1 MSSNSNDVSPEA
13 MQSRIQQA
21 RREAESLKDRIKRK
35 KDDLADATLMSLARA
50 QQEALPKNQ
59 MMKTRKT
66 LKGHLAKIYAMHWST
81 DRRHLVS
88 ASQDGKLIIW
98 DAYTTNKVHAIPLR
112 SSWVMTCAYAPSG
125 NYVACGGLDNICSIY
140 NLNSNRD
147 GPTRVARE
155 LSGHSG
161 YLSCCRFI
169 NDRSILTSS
178 GDMTCMKWDVETG
191 SKVTEF
197 ADHLG
202 DVMSISINPTN
213 QNTFVSG
220 ACDAFAKL
228 WDVRAGKAVQTFAG
242 HESDI
247 NAIQFFPDGHS
258 FVTGSDDATCRLFDI
273 RADRE
278 LNQYGHESILC
289 GITSVAC
296 SVSGRLLFAGYD
308 DFECKVW
315 DITRAEKVG
324 SLVGHDNRVS
334 CLGVSND
341 GMSLCTG
348 SWDSL
353 LKLWST

>member
-1 MSSNSNDVSPEA
+1 
-13 MQSRIQQA
+13 
-21 RREAESLKDRIKRK
+21 
-35 KDDLADATLMSLARA
+35 
-50 QQEALPKNQ
+50 
-59 MMKTRKT
+59 
-66 LKGHLAKIYAMHWST
+66 
-81 DRRHLVS
+81 
-88 ASQDGKLIIW
+88 
-98 DAYTTNKVHAIPLR
+98 
-112 SSWVMTCAYAPSG
+112 MTCAYAPSG

-140 NLNSNRD
+140 NLSARE

-169 NDRSILTSS
+169 NDRRIITSS
-178 GDMTCMKWDVETG
+178 GDMTCMLWDIETG

-213 QNTFVSG
+213 QNVFVSG

-228 WDVRAGKAVQTFAG
+228 WDIRTGKAVQTFAG

-247 NAIQFFPDGHS
+247 NAIQFFPDGNA
-258 FVTGSDDATCRLFDI
+258 FGTGSDDTSCRLFDI

-278 LNQYGHESILC
+278 LNTYQVRDIESSEVSFNLCLSNMSMGLSLTSSVLWVIQNDQVLC
-289 GITSVAC
+289 GITSVAF

-308 DFECKVW
+308 DFECKVCLTRLAKSCPSPLTYVVFQVW
-315 DITRAEKVG
+315 DVLRGDKVG
-324 SLVGHDNRVS
+324 SLSGHGNRVS

-341 GMSLCTG
+341 GISLCTG
-348 SWDSL
+348 SWDSFVSIRKRTPVSIFGSRL
-353 LKLWST
+353 

>member
-1 MSSNSNDVSPEA
+1 
-13 MQSRIQQA
+13 
-21 RREAESLKDRIKRK
+21 
-35 KDDLADATLMSLARA
+35 
-50 QQEALPKNQ
+50 
-59 MMKTRKT
+59 
-66 LKGHLAKIYAMHWST
+66 
-81 DRRHLVS
+81 
-88 ASQDGKLIIW
+88 
-98 DAYTTNKVHAIPLR
+98 
-112 SSWVMTCAYAPSG
+112 
-125 NYVACGGLDNICSIY
+125 
-140 NLNSNRD
+140 
-147 GPTRVARE
+147 
-155 LSGHSG
+155 
-161 YLSCCRFI
+161 
-169 NDRSILTSS
+169 
-178 GDMTCMKWDVETG
+178 MKWDLETG

-213 QNTFVSG
+213 QNTFISG

-228 WDVRAGKAVQTFAG
+228 WDIRAGKAVQTFAG

-278 LNQYGHESILC
+278 LNQYGLDSILC
-289 GITSVAC
+289 GITSVAT

-315 DITRAEKVG
+315 DVTRGEKVG

-353 LKLWST
+353 LKIWAM

>member
-1 MSSNSNDVSPEA
+1 M
-13 MQSRIQQA
+13 
-21 RREAESLKDRIKRK
+21 
-35 KDDLADATLMSLARA
+35 
-50 QQEALPKNQ
+50 
-59 MMKTRKT
+59 
-66 LKGHLAKIYAMHWST
+66 KGHLAKIYAMHWST

-112 SSWVMTCAYAPSG
+112 SSWVMTCAYSPSG

-161 YLSCCRFI
+161 YLSCCRFL
-169 NDRSILTSS
+169 NDRNILTSS

-228 WDVRAGKAVQTFAG
+228 WDIRAGKAVQTFAG

-278 LNQYGHESILC
+278 LNQYGVRYSSSTLFRTYLLTYPRTTQFFAALHLLLLQYQVDFFLLVMTILSAKY
-289 GITSVAC
+289 ILPSFTSC
-296 SVSGRLLFAGYD
+296 WR
-308 DFECKVW
+308 
-315 DITRAEKVG
+315 
-324 SLVGHDNRVS
+324 
-334 CLGVSND
+334 
-341 GMSLCTG
+341 
-348 SWDSL
+348 
-353 LKLWST
+353 